1 MIQVLFALAL
11 LGQSSKQTTL
21 ITPPFTHDLGFH
33 RASKFYLDMYLGKE
47 FEYNEPEG
55 LATEKM
61 RVDDDTT
68 TSQDDHIL
76 ALFGVNSGSG
86 QILYN
91 VMLKKLGT
99 FGKPGAGDGEFR
111 NPHGIAVHRDGAVY
125 VADTDNDRVVALR
138 YTGKGL
144 EFVRNLT
151 GFGHPYG
158 VALDSRKLL
167 YVTEPDS
174 ERVVVVDSLGRRRA
188 TWPGLEQPTGIAV
201 IDSQMRHN
209 YYTESFAVV
218 IDRNGQRLNRFRLN
232 GDFVG
237 STDARTI
244 GLIRADFAYC
254 AIDYFAGVF
263 VTDRLNDQI
272 HKFDANLNF
281 LTSFGE
287 TGTGEGQFRSPRG
300 IAIGRQF
307 GQVFVSE
314 AEGGQYYWTGV
325 DAYMLGCFPDTFDD
339 RQGGVTIAMYL
350 TETADLTITILNKKK
365 EVVRSLYPSD
375 TRERAGELLVVWDG
389 RDNFGAPVKAG
400 DYQIH
405 AVLKPGHGGSRSF
418 LRKELSAT
426 VRKV

>member
-47 FEYNEPEG
+47 FQYNEPEG

-61 RVDDDTT
+61 KVDDDTT

-99 FGKPGAGDGEFR
+99 FGKPGTGDGEFR
-111 NPHGIAVHRDGAVY
+111 NPHGIAVHRDGEVY

-138 YTGKGL
+138 YTGRGL

-158 VALDSRKLL
+158 VAVDSRKLL

-174 ERVVVVDSLGRRRA
+174 GRVVIADSLGRRLA

-201 IDSQMRHN
+201 IDSGMRSN
-209 YYTESFAVV
+209 FYRDNFCVV
-218 IDRNGQRLNRFRLN
+218 IDRNGQRLDQYRLN

-237 STDARTI
+237 SVDARSI
-244 GLIRADFAYC
+244 GLSGADFAYC
-254 AIDYFAGVF
+254 ALDYYAAIF

-272 HKFDANLNF
+272 HKFDRNLNF

-287 TGTGEGQFRSPRG
+287 SGTGEGEFRSPRG
-300 IAIGRQF
+300 IAIGRKF
-307 GQVFVSE
+307 GQVFISE

-325 DAYMLGCFPDTFDD
+325 DAYLLGTFPDVFDE
-339 RQGGVTIAMYL
+339 RQAGVTIALYS
-350 TETADLTITILNKKK
+350 TETADLTINVLDKKK
-365 EVVRSLYPSD
+365 QVVRNLYPGE
-375 TRERAGELLVVWDG
+375 TREKAGELLVVWDG
-389 RDNFGAPVKAG
+389 RDNFGAPVAPG
-400 DYQIH
+400 EYTIQ
-405 AVLKPGHGGSRSF
+405 AVLKPAYGGARRY
-418 LRKELSAT
+418 LRKELTS
-426 VRKV
+426 KVKKV